1 MQTPF
6 QGVKESAMTLTV
18 VLVLLLIAAIIF
30 GLDFLLGFTGVEYG
44 RWRVQSLAWF
54 LVVLALLLW
63 HGGK

>member
-1 MQTPF
+1 
-6 QGVKESAMTLTV
+6 MTLTL

-54 LVVLALLLW
+54 LVALSLLLW